1 MHSQTWTAWSDNSTI
16 RVSRSATAR
25 ALRRCSAPRVDNDPG
40 FRLNREPRSN
50 NQRPATESHW
60 NGLTTLTPST
70 SWLSCMSSEK
80 STGQPACP
88 AARTTIASQKEI
100 WCSRCKS
107 IAARISDTSGATT
120 LNSANHSPYAKGNFD
135 HLADLAANRRFVGVP
150 MGLGCCDE
158 W

>member
-1 MHSQTWTAWSDNSTI
+1 MSPMS
-16 RVSRSATAR
+16 
-25 ALRRCSAPRVDNDPG
+25 
-40 FRLNREPRSN
+40 PRSGL
-50 NQRPATESHW
+50 QLLRKHQKMGMILGSSTVEHSAVW

-70 SWLSCMSSEK
+70 SRLSCMSSEK

-120 LNSANHSPYAKGNFD
+120 SNSANNSTLR
-135 HLADLAANRRFVGVP
+135 LAMRGSRLSYRVTVTKYSWSTLKETTPLLPRRCCATSSMARRRLAGEVLPSA
-150 MGLGCCDE
+150 
-158 W
+158 